1 MNSVSC
7 PFGEDYCRSKN
18 NREECKNGAFFYR
31 CSDLDSTKFYKKALE
46 KALQYDF
53 DCVRSF
59 GVRTKWDFYSDRK
72 KKEDSG
78 KACEGCREKNTE
90 AFECRCQYLRANGKC
105 LQQNAKGTWAEG
117 SEYGIL
123 YYQLPVSDGYNG
135 KVDLV
140 LKTKGAD
147 ELFMTEYKPD
157 RKETPEKLLRMICE
171 IVTYCK
177 TVKEGAIGFFGG
189 KRGKWSGEKLNLQEE
204 NIHPAIMFREG
215 SPQHQEWQN
224 RAAEIDLLLEKH
236 GISVFIVKGETIYRL
251 HK

>member
-18 NREECKNGAFFYR
+18 NKEECKNGAFFYR
-31 CSDLDSTKFYKKALE
+31 CADLDSTKFYKKALE
-46 KALQYDF
+46 KALQYDLTASNLSVCGQSGIF
-53 DCVRSF
+53 IRIA
-59 GVRTKWDFYSDRK
+59 RK
-72 KKEDSG
+72 KRTAESVRGMQRKD
-78 KACEGCREKNTE
+78 TE

-157 RKETPEKLLRMICE
+157 RKKRRKKLLRMICE

>member
-1 MNSVSC
+1 MEKTTVVQRTTERSVKTEHSFIVA
-7 PFGEDYCRSKN
+7 PIWM
-18 NREECKNGAFFYR
+18 
-31 CSDLDSTKFYKKALE
+31 KFYKKALE

-105 LQQNAKGTWAEG
+105 LQQNAKGMWAEG

-157 RKETPEKLLRMICE
+157 RKKTPKNC
-171 IVTYCK
+171 C
-177 TVKEGAIGFFGG
+177 G
-189 KRGKWSGEKLNLQEE
+189 
-204 NIHPAIMFREG
+204 
-215 SPQHQEWQN
+215 
-224 RAAEIDLLLEKH
+224 
-236 GISVFIVKGETIYRL
+236 
-251 HK
+251 

>member
-31 CSDLDSTKFYKKALE
+31 CADLNSTKFYKKALE

-123 YYQLPVSDGYNG
+123 YYQLPVSDGEN
-135 KVDLV
+135 
-140 LKTKGAD
+140 
-147 ELFMTEYKPD
+147 
-157 RKETPEKLLRMICE
+157 
-171 IVTYCK
+171 
-177 TVKEGAIGFFGG
+177 
-189 KRGKWSGEKLNLQEE
+189 KRRGRTFYDG
-204 NIHPAIMFREG
+204 
-215 SPQHQEWQN
+215 
-224 RAAEIDLLLEKH
+224 
-236 GISVFIVKGETIYRL
+236 V
-251 HK
+251 